1 MKIIFHQS
9 FNKSYLK
16 LREKEK
22 IKFKERVIIFL
33 EDKFNPILNNHPLKG
48 RYKGYRS
55 INVGGDTRAIYKM
68 INEEACLFVDV
79 GTHGRLYS

>member
-22 IKFKERVIIFL
+22 IKFKERVAIFL

-48 RYKGYRS
+48 KYSGYRS
-55 INVGGDTRAIYKM
+55 INIGGDIRAIYKTLS
-68 INEEACLFVDV
+68 EEVCLFVDI
-79 GTHGRLYS
+79 GSHNRLYS